1 MIPQGDDRRDD
12 DLQKLV
18 YGISHDMGASL
29 RTVVQFSNL
38 LTQSLADRLTEKELY
53 WLQLIQDAGRHGQQ
67 MIESLKIYSRLVT
80 QAQEPAMFS
89 LQQLIDEI
97 LLTLRRTVSQT
108 VRIERSEPAPDI
120 LGVRAHW
127 FFALSEILKNAF
139 QYQPRQDDHTPV
151 VRISC
156 RVNGA
161 ELSVT
166 TESNGLEVAD
176 NQWEK
181 LTVPFKRMQRQEDY
195 PGIGMGLAYC
205 ERIARLNHGWLHFS
219 RSDLGGLAVTFT
231 CLQSGYLNRSE

>member
-1 MIPQGDDRRDD
+1 MNSQGNDRRDD

-18 YGISHDMGASL
+18 YGISHDMGAPL

-53 WLQLIQDAGRHGQQ
+53 WLQLIQEAGLHGQQ
-67 MIESLKIYSRLVT
+67 MVESLKKYSRLVT
-80 QAQEPAMFS
+80 QVQAPTTFS

-97 LLTLRRTVSQT
+97 LVTLRGTFFQT
-108 VRIERSEPAPDI
+108 ARIELPESAPDI
-120 LGVRAHW
+120 FGVREHW
-127 FFALSEILKNAF
+127 FLALSEVLKNAF
-139 QYQPRQDDHTPV
+139 QYQPQKDDHMPV
-151 VRISC
+151 VRIGC
-156 RVNGA
+156 RMNGT

-181 LTVPFKRMQRQEDY
+181 LTVPFKRMQRHEDY

-205 ERIARLNHGWLHFS
+205 ERIARLNNGWLQFS

-231 CLQSGYLNRSE
+231 CHLNRLE